1 MSTSEAARIADLEA
15 TVRIQAAMIDTLMRD
30 KYTSTSAATATPIAT
45 ATSEYMARIHAYG
58 ERSLEILLR
67 GEVPPPFQH
76 RPPAAYYENDGI
88 GK

>member
-1 MSTSEAARIADLEA
+1 MSTSEAARIAELEA
-15 TVRIQAAMIDTLMRD
+15 TVKIQAAMIETLMRE
-30 KYTSTSAATATPIAT
+30 KYTSTPAATATPIAS

-58 ERSLEILLR
+58 ERSLAILLR

-76 RPPAAYYENDGI
+76 RPPVVYENDGI